1 MAPEFFRAQLTG
13 EPERGFPGRG
23 VVRLVVVMQLA
34 LGPEGLMTL
43 SGLFVFT
50 VKQFQVV
57 PAKAHMTPELVFLG
71 ERFIA
76 LRTPDVTWNPMTC
89 LPMVLHR
96 CLLIVCH
103 TYSHHGHNNDGSSR
117 GETACSVSRR
127 LTCS

>member
-96 CLLIVCH
+96 CLLIVAIR
-103 TYSHHGHNNDGSSR
+103 TVTMATIMMEVAEVRLPVVFPDG
-117 GETACSVSRR
+117 
-127 LTCS
+127 